1 MDVSEKGK
9 DVNLLTFCN
18 IRQDDTASPP
28 QVAFSLSIRNDFSWT
43 VHFCGK
49 ELDTRTCSVLT
60 SASPCLDCVS
70 RVLTVVEALEGSKV
84 CIANPDEKF
93 LPLLMSRKNG
103 FTDSTGMYI
112 VIKVNLCCVSSTFPF
127 CNRHQDGCI
136 LRCAAGCMLHHTP
149 L

>member
-1 MDVSEKGK
+1 M
-9 DVNLLTFCN
+9 
-18 IRQDDTASPP
+18 
-28 QVAFSLSIRNDFSWT
+28 
-43 VHFCGK
+43 
-49 ELDTRTCSVLT
+49 
-60 SASPCLDCVS
+60 
-70 RVLTVVEALEGSKV
+70 EALEGSKV

-93 LPLLMSRKNG
+93 LPLLMSRENG